1 MDQPI
6 HITSEIGKLKTVI
19 LHRPGEELENLTPDY
34 LTDLL
39 FDDIPYLKVAQQEHD
54 AFAEVLRSRGVEVLY
69 LDQLVTEALH
79 SDDLREKFV
88 DEMLAYSKQSNRR
101 VTGVLRSFL
110 LDLPTHAMVRK
121 IMAGVRK
128 DEITLPPEHH
138 QQLHDMLEKDH
149 YPFYLDPMPNL
160 YFTRDPAA
168 AIGQGLTINKMHWP
182 ARRRESLFMRYIID
196 HHPRFVGKNV
206 PVWYD
211 RHEKFSI
218 EGGDELVL
226 SRDTMAIG
234 ISERTTAEAIEKMA
248 TKLFAGSNFK
258 KVIAMEIPKS
268 HAFMHLDTV
277 FTMIDRD
284 KFTIHPEIRDNGGKI
299 NCFILEKVEGQPY
312 PLITRETDL
321 EHVLRVAL
329 GLPKVTLIECG
340 GGDRIAAARE
350 QWNDGSN
357 TLAIA
362 PGVVVTYDR
371 NYVTNQRLR
380 EQGIEVIEVAGAELG
395 RGRGGP
401 RCMSM
406 PIVREDV

>member
-1 MDQPI
+1 MDPI
-6 HITSEIGKLKTVI
+6 HITSEIGKLKVVV

-39 FDDIPYLKVAQQEHD
+39 FDDIPYLKKAQEEHD
-54 AFAEVLRSRGVEVLY
+54 AFAQVLRERGIEVLY
-69 LDQLVTEALH
+69 LDQLATEALAT
-79 SDDLREKFV
+79 DALREQFV
-88 DEMLAYSKQSNRR
+88 DDMLANSKQGTRR
-101 VTGVLRSFL
+101 VTETLRQFL

-121 IMAGVRK
+121 LMAGVRK

-138 QQLHDMLEKDH
+138 QQLHDMVEKDY

-168 AIGQGLTINKMHWP
+168 AIGRGLTINKMHWP

-196 HHPRFVGKNV
+196 HHPRFAGKNV

-211 RHEKFSI
+211 RRENYSI

-226 SRDTMAIG
+226 NREVMAIG
-234 ISERTTAEAIEKMA
+234 ISERTSAEAIEKMA
-248 TKLFAGSNFK
+248 TKLFAGSDFK

-277 FTMIDRD
+277 FTMIDHD
-284 KFTIHPEIRDNGGKI
+284 KFTIHPEIRDHGGKI
-299 NCFILEKVEGQPY
+299 NCCILEKVEGQPF
-312 PLITRETDL
+312 PRSTRETDL

-329 GLPKVTLIECG
+329 GLPAVTLIECG

-371 NYVTNQRLR
+371 NYVTNQKLR
-380 EQGIEVIEVAGAELG
+380 DAGVEVIEINGSELG